1 MYFESTESRWRSYD
15 EKSWQNLEEDEVAII
30 EEIAEDMERKQ
41 KGKLPVLTNVPK
53 KKLLE

>member
-15 EKSWQNLEEDEVAII
+15 KKSWQNLEEDEVAII
-30 EEIAEDMERKQ
+30 EEIAEDLERKQ